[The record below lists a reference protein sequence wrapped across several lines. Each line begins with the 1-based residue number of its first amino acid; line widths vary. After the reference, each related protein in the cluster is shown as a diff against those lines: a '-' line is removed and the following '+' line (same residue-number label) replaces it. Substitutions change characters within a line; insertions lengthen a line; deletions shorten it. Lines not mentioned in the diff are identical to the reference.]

1 MPLPE
6 TLLSVLIVNFN
17 TRLLTC
23 QCLRSL
29 LPEARAL
36 GAQVIVVD
44 NGSTDGSPEAI
55 GAEFPEVE
63 VMALDGN
70 LGFGAANNRAA
81 ARSAARYL
89 LLLNSDTIVHTG
101 ALQALIDC
109 ANVYS
114 DAGAVGARLLNADG
128 SLQLSCWRFP
138 TLWRATAETFGLL
151 RLIGRPSNYRP
162 PDYDSIRRVDFA
174 IGACLLVDRQAFV
187 KVGGFDEA
195 FFMYA
200 EDTDL
205 CRRLRAIGKYVYYT
219 PASVVTHLGGGS
231 KLSSTDQ
238 FRQSNAGTELYF
250 SKHYGAGVV
259 AGYRV
264 ICALRALLR
273 LILWS
278 GLCLVHPRARSRLR
292 GHLVHNYRLLHWQV
306 TARRR
311 GH

>member
-89 LLLNSDTIVHTG
+89 LLLNSDTIMHTG
-101 ALQALIDC
+101 ALRALIDC

-114 DAGAVGARLLNADG
+114 DAGAVGAGGATFDSDAGAADSG
-128 SLQLSCWRFP
+128 GEVF
-138 TLWRATAETFGLL
+138 
-151 RLIGRPSNYRP
+151 
-162 PDYDSIRRVDFA
+162 DSVL
-174 IGACLLVDRQAFV
+174 GV
-187 KVGGFDEA
+187 
-195 FFMYA
+195 M
-200 EDTDL
+200 
-205 CRRLRAIGKYVYYT
+205 
-219 PASVVTHLGGGS
+219 PASPPEFDPPVPVPS
-231 KLSSTDQ
+231 CS
-238 FRQSNAGTELYF
+238 
-250 SKHYGAGVV
+250 
-259 AGYRV
+259 
-264 ICALRALLR
+264 
-273 LILWS
+273 
-278 GLCLVHPRARSRLR
+278 LVL
-292 GHLVHNYRLLHWQV
+292 
-306 TARRR
+306 
-311 GH
+311 

>member
-29 LPEARAL
+29 LPEARTL

-44 NGSTDGSPEAI
+44 NGSTDGSLEAI

-109 ANVYS
+109 ANMYS

-162 PDYDSIRRVDFA
+162 ADYDTVRRVDFA

-187 KVGGFDEA
+187 QVGGFDEA

-200 EDTDL
+200 EETDL

-231 KLSSTDQ
+231 KLSSADQ
-238 FRQSNAGTELYF
+238 FRQFNAATELYF

-259 AGYRV
+259 ASYRV
-264 ICALRALLR
+264 VCALRALLR

-278 GLCLVHPRARSRLR
+278 GLCLVHPRSRPRLR
-292 GHLVHNYRLLHWQV
+292 GRLNHSYRLLRWQF
-306 TARRR
+306 TAWRR